1 MLLNRLK
8 TKFRQHYRDFST
20 LKLIILLRY
29 KGINPKAYVTKP
41 CRLNKN
47 IKMGAYAHLSAGC
60 SIGPKVT
67 IGNYTM
73 VGPEVCIALG
83 EHRFDIPGV
92 PIIFSGRDDVPDT
105 VIEEDVW
112 IGARA
117 IVRAGVTVGRG
128 AIIGMGAIVVKNVPP
143 YTIVGGVPAKII
155 GNRFDAKKSI
165 SIHDY
170 MISQKA
176 RAGIYCER

>member
-1 MLLNRLK
+1 MRLNRLK
-8 TKFRQHYRDFST
+8 TIFRQHYRDFST
-20 LKLIILLRY
+20 LKLIIFLRY

-41 CRLNKN
+41 CRLNRN

-83 EHRFDIPGV
+83 EHRFDKPGV
-92 PIIFSGRDDVPDT
+92 PIIFSGREDVPDT

-128 AIIGMGAIVVKNVPP
+128 AIVGMGAVVVKSVPP

-155 GNRFDAKKSI
+155 GNRFDAEKSI
-165 SIHDY
+165 TIHDH
-170 MISQKA
+170 MLLRDVQK
-176 RAGIYCER
+176 GVYCEQ